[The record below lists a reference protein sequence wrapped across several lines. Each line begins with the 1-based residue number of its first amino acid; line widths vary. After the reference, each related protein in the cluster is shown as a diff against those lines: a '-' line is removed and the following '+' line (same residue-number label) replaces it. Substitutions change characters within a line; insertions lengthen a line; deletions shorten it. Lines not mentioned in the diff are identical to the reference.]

1 MGAGRS
7 TPPEQSTLVVMGPR
21 FRGADGGEI
30 ALLLLRGGA
39 LDKGLA
45 ALHLVGQRRFVD
57 LDHDGVGNDAE
68 ILHQRLRD
76 VAHHAGLLFIGAAGG
91 HADGDFRHFWLLPF
105 SCYVTLHEH
114 DPHPDGA
121 ILHRRHHPRK
131 RMIQY
136 SAPVWFNGVTAYWMP
151 AGACRRAR
159 RRRDPMAG
167 MTASAN
173 STSLHVYQESCGLR
187 RPAKPAAL
195 WSGPRLVSADIRRDL
210 FPVSRARRPGS
221 NPSAQPAVP
230 PDRLSRPSPE

>member
-57 LDHDGVGNDAE
+57 LDHDGVGIDAE

-159 RRRDPMAG
+159 P
-167 MTASAN
+167 T
-173 STSLHVYQESCGLR
+173 
-187 RPAKPAAL
+187 KPAAL

-210 FPVSRARRPGS
+210 FPVSRPRRPGS

-230 PDRLSRPSPE
+230 PDRLSR